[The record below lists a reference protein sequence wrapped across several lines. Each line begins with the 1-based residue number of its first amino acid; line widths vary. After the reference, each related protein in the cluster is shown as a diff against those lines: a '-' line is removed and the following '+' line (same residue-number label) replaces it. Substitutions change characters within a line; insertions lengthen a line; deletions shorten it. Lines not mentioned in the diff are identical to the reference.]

1 MKSIGVVIT
10 RMIPGGASKVV
21 SQIIEAGADSYNF
34 TLFTGL
40 EGIDDTLINEISKS
54 CKVITIP
61 SLIRNISPIKDFSA
75 YRQLLREFRKYNFDV
90 IHTHTSKAGFIGR
103 LAAKSADIATIIHS
117 PHGTIYS
124 TDSNIDGVPK
134 FSIGRQLLR
143 IAESYVGKTTT
154 FLTTL
159 SKNELEVCVNLKLST
174 LDNSVIIPNGVVF
187 EDFDV
192 SDENRSKIRFIDPIK
207 QLKFEDSDIILLSV
221 GRLSAEKGHSVLL
234 KAFDLMIK
242 KEKHQ
247 KVIDTDV
254 SKKNLKNQ
262 DPRRKQRGYRRSTT
276 IGSTIKP
283 IGGVKLLLVG
293 EGPEREELELQAQK
307 IDAEII
313 FVGHSDDVIPYLEAA
328 DIFVLPSLY
337 EGFGIVILEAMA
349 SGLPVLASAVGGIPE
364 IINDNV
370 NGNLFPTGNSEVLS
384 EQLIHLIN
392 SPHKRV
398 NLGKNGKMRA
408 KEFSLKKM
416 LGKYFKLYE

>member
-40 EGIDDTLINEISKS
+40 EGIDDTLVNEISKS

-159 SKNELEVCVNLKLST
+159 SKNELEVCVNFKLST

-254 SKKNLKNQ
+254 SKK
-262 DPRRKQRGYRRSTT
+262 ST
-276 IGSTIKP
+276 K
-283 IGGVKLLLVG
+283 VKLLLVG
-293 EGPEREELELQAQK
+293 EGPEREELELQAKK

-313 FVGHSDDVIPYLEAA
+313 FVGHSNDVIPYLEAA

-392 SPHKRV
+392 YPHKRV
-398 NLGKNGKMRA
+398 NFGKNGKMRA

-416 LGKYFKLYE
+416 LGKYLKLYE

>member
-1 MKSIGVVIT
+1 MKSIGIVIT

-21 SQIIEAGADSYNF
+21 SQIIEAGADDYKI

-40 EGIDDTLINEISKS
+40 EGIDDALINEIAKS

-61 SLIRNISPIKDFSA
+61 SLIRNISPFKDYSA
-75 YRQLLREFRKYNFDV
+75 YRQLLCEFRKDNFDV

-103 LAAKSADIATIIHS
+103 LAAKSAHIATIIHS

-124 TDSNIDGVPK
+124 SDSNIDGVPK
-134 FSIGRQLLR
+134 FSLGRQLLR
-143 IAESYVGKTTT
+143 IAESYVGKVTT

-174 LDNSVIIPNGVVF
+174 PDNSVVIPNGVFF
-187 EDFDV
+187 EDFDI
-192 SDENRSKIRFIDPIK
+192 SDEKRSKIRFVAPIA
-207 QLKFEDSDIILLSV
+207 QLNFEESDIVLLSV

-234 KAFDLMIK
+234 KAFDLMVQ

-247 KVIDTDV
+247 NVIDTDV
-254 SKKNLKNQ
+254 SKKSPKV
-262 DPRRKQRGYRRSTT
+262 T
-276 IGSTIKP
+276 
-283 IGGVKLLLVG
+283 LLLVG
-293 EGPEREELELQAQK
+293 EGPEREELELQAKK
-307 IDAEII
+307 IDADII
-313 FVGHSDDVIPYLEAA
+313 FVGHSDDVIPYFWAA
-328 DIFVLPSLY
+328 DIFILPSLY

-349 SGLPVLASAVGGIPE
+349 AGLPVLASAVGGIPE
-364 IINDNV
+364 IINDDI
-370 NGNLFPTGNSEVLS
+370 NGDLFPAGNSEVLS

-398 NLGKNGKMRA
+398 NLGKNGKLRA

-416 LGKYFKLYE
+416 LDKYFELYG